1 MNPQKIAWL
10 VTLLSMVLSA
20 RFAVAFLRDSPR
32 LFTVMALFACV
43 WAHILGFYG
52 LHLDN
57 INQADLAVWS
67 ENAATKSP
75 AIAVK
80 QLSGDLR
87 RLTDFITNIAG
98 FLLIYIGALLMLE
111 ARAGKQLHPKRATVP
126 LQSFAL
132 VMLLLIA
139 LPRALSVPG
148 PDGDSVGLTQ
158 SQVNVVVS
166 IVVDVLA
173 CVSIVVGA
181 WAISGGPVFALFAL
195 VMGVYGTVLVMQDLN
210 QWETVEYFHMSDFY
224 LYSFSGLKLACT
236 VLLGCIVSSHGMTE
250 EMRQKGFSH
259 WVAHFFYLA

>member
-1 MNPQKIAWL
+1 MSPQKLAWL
-10 VTLLSMVLSA
+10 VTLICMVLSA

-57 INQADLAVWS
+57 INQADLATWG
-67 ENAATKSP
+67 ENAVTKP
-75 AIAVK
+75 AAVEIK
-80 QLSGDLR
+80 QLASDLQ

-111 ARAGKQLHPKRATVP
+111 AREGKQLHPRRATVP

-139 LPRALSVPG
+139 LPRALSIPS
-148 PDGDSVGLTQ
+148 PDGDSPGLTQ
-158 SQVNVVVS
+158 SQVNVIVS

-173 CVSIVVGA
+173 CVSIVAGA
-181 WAISGGPVFALFAL
+181 WAISGGPVFALLAL

-210 QWETVEYFHMSDFY
+210 RWESIEYFHMSNFY

-236 VLLGCIVSSHGMTE
+236 LLLGCIVSSHGMTS
-250 EMRQKGFSH
+250 EMRKKGFSH